1 MNQYFKGK
9 IMFKLIGTYYFTFHA
24 LSLNDGE
31 ETNSSELFCN
41 GYGCVL
47 HKYDPVWS

>member
-1 MNQYFKGK
+1 MNHYFKGK
-9 IMFKLIGTYYFTFHA
+9 IMFKLIETCCIRNII

-31 ETNSSELFCN
+31 DINSVELYHN

-47 HKYDPVWS
+47 RKYDPV

>member
-1 MNQYFKGK
+1 MNQYIKGK
-9 IMFKLIGTYYFTFHA
+9 IMFKLIETYCIRIII

-31 ETNSSELFCN
+31 DINSAELYHN

-47 HKYDPVWS
+47 HKYDPV

>member
-9 IMFKLIGTYYFTFHA
+9 IMFKLIETYCFKFGG
-24 LSLNDGE
+24 LCLNDGE
-31 ETNSSELFCN
+31 DINSAELYHI

-47 HKYDPVWS
+47 HKYDPV

>member
-1 MNQYFKGK
+1 MNQYIKGK
-9 IMFKLIGTYYFTFHA
+9 IMFKLIGTYCFKIYI

-31 ETNSSELFCN
+31 ETNSAELFHN

-47 HKYDPVWS
+47 HKYDPV

>member
-9 IMFKLIGTYYFTFHA
+9 IMFKLIGTYCFSIDILFV
-24 LSLNDGE
+24 NDGE
-31 ETNSSELFCN
+31 ETNSAELFHN

-47 HKYDPVWS
+47 HKYDPV